1 MEMTMTATKVFA
13 ETGILNASID
23 AWKKA
28 GKKVIGTICCHV
40 PEEIIHAA
48 GMLPVRI
55 RATGCTDD
63 SKAEVWMSS
72 FSCSFARSCLQFFL
86 DGTYGFLDGIVA
98 SDGCLMAQRLFDNL
112 NHQFK
117 ELSQHLV
124 VVPRMYTARAV
135 PFYREELGR
144 FRAGME
150 ELSGVEITDEKLLHS
165 IEVYNETRRLIREL
179 YDLRKGESPLVSG
192 EESLRI
198 TLAAMSMPKEEFN
211 KALSEFIREAGKR
224 EPIRGGVRLMLIGS
238 TLDDAEYVKI
248 VEDKGGLIVTDAQCY
263 GSRYLWEPTVLGSG
277 DVLNSLAESY
287 LSRPVCPRMC
297 NLHSDLYDFIMGMA
311 KDFSVDG
318 ILYVKMKN
326 CDPWGG
332 ESVHI
337 DDKLKAARIPMLTVE
352 REEIMTKVGQLAVR
366 AEAFIEMIEGGVS
379 Q

>member
-1 MEMTMTATKVFA
+1 MTATKVFA